1 MRILISGASGLIGS
15 ALARRAVESGHQ
27 VVRLVRGAPG
37 SSGAPCS
44 NSNEMVFD
52 PLAGRIDQAGLA
64 AAQAEAVVHLAGE
77 NIAAGRW
84 TAARMARIR
93 QSRVQGTRLLAE
105 TLAALPA
112 PPKVLACAS
121 AVGYYG
127 NRGDAALDETSPG
140 GAGFLAEVCREWEAA
155 TEPAARAGV
164 RVVSLRFGMV
174 LAASGGALAKMLPPF
189 RLGLGGPIG
198 SGRQYVSWISRDDAV
213 SAILSLVADSS
224 MEGAVNLTAPQPV
237 TNREFARTLGRVLR
251 RPAFLPLPSVAARL
265 LLGKM
270 ADELLLSSAQVFP
283 RRLLAA
289 GFAFRDPQLEPALER
304 LLGVR

>member
-1 MRILISGASGLIGS
+1 MKILISGASGLIGS

-27 VVRLVRGAPG
+27 VVRLVRGVSA
-37 SSGAPCS
+37 S
-44 NSNEMVFD
+44 NADEIVFD
-52 PLAGRIDQAGLA
+52 PKASRIDRAGLV

-93 QSRVQGTRLLAE
+93 ESRVQSTRLLAE
-105 TLAALPA
+105 SLAALPV

-127 NRGDAALDETSPG
+127 NRGDESLDETSPSG
-140 GAGFLAEVCREWEAA
+140 QGFLADVCRAWEAA
-155 TEPAARAGV
+155 TEPAVQAGM
-164 RVVSLRFGMV
+164 RVVCLRFGMV
-174 LAASGGALAKMLPPF
+174 LDASGGALAKMLPLF

-198 SGRQYVSWISRDDAV
+198 NGLQHVSWITRDDAA
-213 SAILSLVADSS
+213 SAILALLEDSS
-224 MEGAVNLTAPQPV
+224 MKGAVNLTAPQPV
-237 TNREFARTLGRVLR
+237 ANRDFARTLGRVLR
-251 RPAFLPLPSVAARL
+251 RPAFLPLPAAAARL

-289 GFAFRDPQLEPALER
+289 GFSFQDPQLEPALRR
-304 LLGVR
+304 LLGSR